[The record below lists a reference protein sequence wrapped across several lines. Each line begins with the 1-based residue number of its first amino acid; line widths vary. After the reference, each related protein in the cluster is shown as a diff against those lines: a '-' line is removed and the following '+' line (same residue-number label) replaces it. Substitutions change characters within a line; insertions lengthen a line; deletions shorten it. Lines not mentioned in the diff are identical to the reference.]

1 LGRQSLD
8 SPLNVKPQT
17 KAAAD
22 KVDTPAA
29 DELYRV
35 VLEPHEHN
43 APQGEDTLRFTLAC
57 KLRDL
62 GADETTALNLMR
74 LWNMSCDYPRE
85 DSALTK
91 AVRNAYR
98 YGKNPPGS
106 GGLWEQPPPPPEE
119 AFETLAQ
126 AEAESPTP
134 PPRPHAGLRLKSAGE
149 LMDAPPPEWLVRDW
163 LPALGLSVIY
173 GPPKSGKT
181 FAALDLAHAI
191 ATGRDRW
198 LGDHGLELN
207 PKFRERPVLLLAL
220 EAPETLGPR
229 LRALAI
235 RYDGTETATRERILW
250 LGREAADFNV
260 ITRDLPL
267 LLKQEG
273 IEPAAVIVDTYAR
286 LMIMNRAEENNTL
299 DQGRAAEVLERLG
312 ETLGCAVIV
321 VAHTGKDA
329 ERGIRGSNALLAAA
343 SAAIEI
349 APDPERRGVNT
360 MRVSEQRS
368 GPSGQQI
375 AVGCGCPVAID
386 ADGDT
391 LVPVWEA
398 LAEDAAAATAAPS
411 ATVEAVREAVQQAAA
426 SALRSGSAPE
436 ISLASLHQI
445 AISCLPAANRNP
457 PKRADVLR
465 ALRLLL
471 GRWPPGAVS
480 FAADSQ
486 RVFLQPEMIL
496 HHEETADRIPA
507 RTASG

>member
-1 LGRQSLD
+1 MNTL
-8 SPLNVKPQT
+8 
-17 KAAAD
+17 AAE
-22 KVDTPAA
+22 
-29 DELYRV
+29 ELYRV

-62 GADETTALNLMR
+62 GADEDTALNLMR

-106 GGLWEQPPPPPEE
+106 GGRWEPPPPPPEE
-119 AFETLAQ
+119 AFKMLAQ

-134 PPRPHAGLRLKSAGE
+134 PPKPRAGLRLRRAGE
-149 LMDAPPPEWLVRDW
+149 LMDAQPPEWLIRDW

-191 ATGRDRW
+191 ASGRDRW

-207 PKFRERPVLLLAL
+207 PNFRERPVLLLAL

-229 LRALAI
+229 LRALTV
-235 RYDGTETATRERILW
+235 RYDGTEAATRERIVW
-250 LGREAADFNV
+250 LGREAAGFET

-267 LLKQEG
+267 LLQQEG
-273 IEPAAVIVDTYAR
+273 IRPAAVIVDTYAR
-286 LMIMNRAEENNTL
+286 LMVLNGSEENNTL

-321 VAHTGKDA
+321 VAHTGKDT

-343 SAAIEI
+343 STAIEV
-349 APDPERRGVNT
+349 APDPERQGVST
-360 MRVSEQRS
+360 LRVSEQRS

-375 AVGCGCPVAID
+375 AVGSGCPVAID
-386 ADGDT
+386 ADGEV

-398 LAEDAAAATAAPS
+398 LAAADNAAITPAAPS
-411 ATVEAVREAVQQAAA
+411 TTVEAVREAVRQVAA

-436 ISLASLHQI
+436 ISLAALHQM
-445 AISCLPAANRNP
+445 AISWLPPATRNP
-457 PKRADVLR
+457 PKRADVIR
-465 ALRLLL
+465 ALRVLL
-471 GRWPPGAVS
+471 GRWPPGAVAFS
-480 FAADSQ
+480 ADSQ

-496 HHEETADRIPA
+496 RHDQEAID
-507 RTASG
+507 

>member
-1 LGRQSLD
+1 V
-8 SPLNVKPQT
+8 N
-17 KAAAD
+17 
-22 KVDTPAA
+22 TPAA
-29 DELYRV
+29 EELYRV

-62 GADETTALNLMR
+62 GADEAAALNLMR

-91 AVRNAYR
+91 AVHNAYR

-106 GGLWEQPPPPPEE
+106 GGRWEPPPPPPEV
-119 AFETLAQ
+119 AFEALAQ
-126 AEAESPTP
+126 AEAESPAP
-134 PPRPHAGLRLKSAGE
+134 PPKPRAGLRLRRAGE
-149 LMDAPPPEWLVRDW
+149 LMDAQPPEWLIRDW
-163 LPALGLSVIY
+163 LPARGLSVIY

-181 FAALDLAHAI
+181 FVALDLAHAI
-191 ATGRDRW
+191 ASGRDRW

-229 LRALAI
+229 LHALAV
-235 RYDGTETATRERILW
+235 RYDGTEAATRERILW
-250 LGREAADFNV
+250 LGREAAGFET

-286 LMIMNRAEENNTL
+286 LMVLNGAEENNTL

-321 VAHTGKDA
+321 VAHTGKDV
-329 ERGIRGSNALLAAA
+329 ERGIRGSIALLAAA
-343 SAAIEI
+343 SAAIEVL
-349 APDPERRGVNT
+349 PDPERRGVST
-360 MRVSEQRS
+360 LRVSEQRS

-375 AVGCGCPVAID
+375 AIGSGCPVAID
-386 ADGDT
+386 ADGEV

-398 LAEDAAAATAAPS
+398 LAAADNAAITPAAPS
-411 ATVEAVREAVQQAAA
+411 TTVEAVREAVRQVAA

-436 ISLASLHQI
+436 ISLAALHQM
-445 AISCLPAANRNP
+445 AISWLPAAARNP
-457 PKRADVLR
+457 PKRADVIR
-465 ALRLLL
+465 ALRVLL
-471 GRWPPGAVS
+471 GRWPPGAVAFS
-480 FAADSQ
+480 ADSQ

-496 HHEETADRIPA
+496 RHDQEAID
-507 RTASG
+507 

>member
-1 LGRQSLD
+1 VNAL
-8 SPLNVKPQT
+8 
-17 KAAAD
+17 AAE
-22 KVDTPAA
+22 
-29 DELYRV
+29 ELYRV
-35 VLEPHEHN
+35 VLEPHERN

-62 GADETTALNLMR
+62 GAGEDAALNLMR

-91 AVRNAYR
+91 AVHNAYR

-106 GGLWEQPPPPPEE
+106 GGKWEPPPPPPEV

-126 AEAESPTP
+126 AEAESPAP
-134 PPRPHAGLRLKSAGE
+134 PPKPRAGLRLRRAGE
-149 LMDAPPPEWLVRDW
+149 LMDAQPPEWLIRDW
-163 LPALGLSVIY
+163 LPARGLSVIY

-181 FAALDLAHAI
+181 FVALDLAHAI
-191 ATGRDRW
+191 ASGRDRW

-207 PKFRERPVLLLAL
+207 SNFRERPVLLLAL

-229 LRALAI
+229 LRALTI
-235 RYDGTETATRERILW
+235 RYDGTEAATRERIVW
-250 LGREAADFNV
+250 LGREAAGFET

-286 LMIMNRAEENNTL
+286 LMVLNGAEENDTL

-312 ETLGCAVIV
+312 EALGCAVIV
-321 VAHTGKDA
+321 VAHTGKDT

-343 SAAIEI
+343 SAAVEVS
-349 APDPERRGVNT
+349 PDPERQGIST
-360 MRVSEQRS
+360 LRVSEQRS
-368 GPSGQQI
+368 GPSGQKLTI
-375 AVGCGCPVAID
+375 GCGCPV

-398 LAEDAAAATAAPS
+398 LAGDDAAAAAPVT
-411 ATVEAVREAVQQAAA
+411 ATVGAVREAVQQVAA
-426 SALRSGSAPE
+426 SALRNGAAPE
-436 ISLASLHQI
+436 ISLASLHQM
-445 AISCLPAANRNP
+445 ALSCLPAAARNP

-465 ALRLLL
+465 ALRVLL
-471 GRWPPGAVS
+471 GRWPPGAVT

-486 RVFLQPEMIL
+486 RVFLQPRMIL
-496 HHEETADRIPA
+496 HHEQAT
-507 RTASG
+507 